1 MQHIGAT
8 TAAIGKAKPSA
19 SSASTGSLTNGSATV
34 RRQDPELQAAP
45 SAPPPPSHLRR
56 IWGRMAA
63 IYPNRG
69 RSAMGEAPQTPD
81 GKLTIYGDTWGKGLA
96 GLTDA
101 QLAAGLEACITRA
114 DAWPPTLA
122 EFRALCLGIPALA
135 DVREDMRRTDAD
147 RQPFTVM
154 VGRRLDSYRYR
165 LASMDQAD
173 RLLREAY
180 DSAVAARMR
189 GEELPEVLL
198 QVAADDAPAPVP
210 ATRDSA
216 LAHIEEGLR
225 ILRGGGAE

>member
-1 MQHIGAT
+1 
-8 TAAIGKAKPSA
+8 
-19 SSASTGSLTNGSATV
+19 
-34 RRQDPELQAAP
+34 
-45 SAPPPPSHLRR
+45 
-56 IWGRMAA
+56 MAA
-63 IYPNRG
+63 IYPNRW

-81 GKLTIYGDTWGKGLA
+81 GKLTVYGDTWGKGLA

-135 DVREDMRRTDAD
+135 DVREDMRRTDTD

-165 LASMDQAD
+165 HASMDQAD

-198 QVAADDAPAPVP
+198 QVAAEDAPAPVP
-210 ATRDSA
+210 ATRESA